1 MEELWDEIEAH
12 LRIVDS
18 NLGICCQDYCDAA
31 TARNELDQAIDK
43 MAEIRLIIEKLWQQ
57 NFTQC

>member
-18 NLGICCQDYCDAA
+18 NLGICSQDYCDAA
-31 TARNELDQAIDK
+31 LARNELEEAIDK
-43 MAEIRLIIEKLWQQ
+43 MAQIRLKIEKL
-57 NFTQC
+57 

>member
-1 MEELWDEIEAH
+1 MEELWDQIEAH

-31 TARNELDQAIDK
+31 IARSELEQAIDK
-43 MAEIRLIIEKLWQQ
+43 MVEIRLKIESK
-57 NFTQC
+57 